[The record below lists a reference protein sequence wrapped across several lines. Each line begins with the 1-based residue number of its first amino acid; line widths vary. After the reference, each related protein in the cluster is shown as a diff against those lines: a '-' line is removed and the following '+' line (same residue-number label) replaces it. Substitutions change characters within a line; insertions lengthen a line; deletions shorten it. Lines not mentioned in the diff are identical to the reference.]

1 MRLCNTGLVNIPS
14 VYRTEF
20 SGKQKLCREKD
31 FAQGLTTML
40 NGHKL
45 RNREG
50 RSVVLH
56 LQTVEFNHNLGL
68 RKRTG
73 QFPRFKLNYILS
85 VRISFSFSQDSCF
98 RAPPYLCNSLQ
109 QKCKLLPAPWGH
121 FHLGRTNRW

>member
-45 RNREG
+45 RNREAG
-50 RSVVLH
+50 LWSFIYKLW
-56 LQTVEFNHNLGL
+56 NL
-68 RKRTG
+68 TTTWD
-73 QFPRFKLNYILS
+73 Y
-85 VRISFSFSQDSCF
+85 
-98 RAPPYLCNSLQ
+98 
-109 QKCKLLPAPWGH
+109 
-121 FHLGRTNRW
+121 LGRGQANFPDSS